1 MEKVE
6 CPHCEKIVE
15 IEPTGRE
22 HYSGDCEYDCELCG
36 EEFIVHAEPTIEY
49 SADA

>member
-6 CPHCEKIVE
+6 CPHCEKFVE

-22 HYSGDCEYDCELCG
+22 HYSGSCEYDCKNCG
-36 EEFIVHAEPTIEY
+36 KEFTVYAEPTIDYRTEI
-49 SADA
+49 